1 VRALDVVDADPGSL
15 TPLSLFKFPHLRR
28 FRYDSEMDPHPPLLP
43 VLQHLVA
50 VPSLEDVSFIVH
62 TADAQEVLE
71 LLRCC
76 AVGVRSLTLFSPHVT
91 KRCDAVRSSPKPQLH
106 LLDFLATKLTAPL
119 LQALLAFLDLGR
131 CGAPAPPALQ
141 HMPPTFVYRYVLN
154 TANACVLPS
163 LTHVEI
169 ELDNRALEALNCL
182 RGRQSVQKLTIH
194 VRYSLMEDLEDDE
207 ILNEELTLLSELDN
221 KLLDIFPEVKQ
232 LAFVGAGNISLRAR
246 VEELIIGRLPRIA
259 KLVIFDCG
267 EEWFCARGT

>member
-1 VRALDVVDADPGSL
+1 
-15 TPLSLFKFPHLRR
+15 
-28 FRYDSEMDPHPPLLP
+28 MDPHPPLLP

-76 AVGVRSLTLFSPHVT
+76 AVGVRSLTLFPPHVT
-91 KRCDAVRSSPKPQLH
+91 KRCDAVRSSPKP
-106 LLDFLATKLTAPL
+106 
-119 LQALLAFLDLGR
+119 FLDLGR
-131 CGAPAPPALQ
+131 CGAVRMQWDNLDTVLWSFLARTPSVTTLRLV
-141 HMPPTFVYRYVLN
+141 PPTFVYRYVLN
-154 TANACVLPS
+154 TANVCVLPS